1 MPVLKTIVGL
11 EKKMRFQN
19 LAKTRGLSESELL
32 RVIVKSSTEQKDETD
47 IISVEPDV
55 TKVDLE
61 RVTVRLPRFLME
73 AARNKIGRASCR
85 ERV

>member
-61 RVTVRLPRFLME
+61 RVTE
-73 AARNKIGRASCR
+73 IGRAH
-85 ERV
+85 V